1 MVDGADEKFSAAD
14 RRFDTVDAKLAAH
27 DQRFDMLDAKL
38 AAHDRQF
45 ELIARTF
52 EEVFR
57 RFDTL
62 ETRLETRFNEIFGHF
77 NEIYRRLDRLEQESL
92 MIVEGMRRIE
102 AAFLDE
108 QGRREMLERRLAG
121 LKTDVVALQA
131 RIDALEQRLH
141 P

>member
-1 MVDGADEKFSAAD
+1 MVDGADEKFSA
-14 RRFDTVDAKLAAH
+14 V
-27 DQRFDMLDAKL
+27 DAKL

-45 ELIARTF
+45 ELIARNF

-57 RFDTL
+57 RFDAL
-62 ETRLETRFNEIFGHF
+62 EARLETRFNEIFRHF
-77 NEIYRRLDRLEQESL
+77 DEIYRRLDRLEQEFL

-131 RIDALEQRLH
+131 RIDALERRLH